1 MKHIIL
7 TVVCLLPFFV
17 EGQQQIP
24 PHPNNYVC
32 YVAVDDI
39 QIDGFLNENSW
50 QAAQWTDNFMDIE
63 GPAKEKPT
71 YQTKVKILWD
81 SEYLYLAAYLQE
93 THIWATL
100 TERESIIYFDN
111 DFEIFIDPVPDNH
124 HYAEIEINAFG
135 TIMDLLLARPYR
147 NYVVPSFGWD
157 CKGLKKAIQIQ
168 GTINNPNERD
178 TSWTIEM
185 AIPLK
190 SISDLVNLRVL
201 PKAGDQW
208 RINFSRVQWD
218 TKIVEG
224 KYVKVDSPEH
234 NWVWSPQWAINM
246 HRPEYWGYLQFSAI
260 EVGKGKE
267 SFKPDPIWK
276 EKMQIMAV
284 YEAEEIF
291 REEKG
296 KYTSSLKD
304 LSTPYF
310 IDDSKIKI
318 EAGSRQFTVFYDL
331 GNSILMVDNTSKLWL
346 EEK

>member
-1 MKHIIL
+1 MKYTLFIL
-7 TVVCLLPFFV
+7 VFLLPFYV
-17 EGQQQIP
+17 DGQQQIP

-32 YVAVDDI
+32 YKTLGDI

-50 QAAQWTDNFMDIE
+50 QTSQWTDNFTDIE
-63 GPAKEKPT
+63 GSTKEKPA
-71 YQTKVKILWD
+71 YQTKIKMLWD
-81 SEYLYLAAYLQE
+81 AEYLYLAAYLE
-93 THIWATL
+93 EPHIWATL

-147 NYVVPSFGWD
+147 AVVVPSFGWD
-157 CKGLKKAIQIQ
+157 CKDMKSAIQIQ
-168 GTINNPNERD
+168 GTINNPADVD
-178 TSWTIEM
+178 TAWVVEL

-190 SISDLVNLRVL
+190 SISDLVNLQVL
-201 PKAGDQW
+201 PKAGNQW

-218 TKIVEG
+218 VEIIDEE
-224 KYVKVDSPEH
+224 YVKLDNPEH

-260 EVGKGKE
+260 EVGKDTEK
-267 SFKPDPIWK
+267 FKPDPIWS

-284 YEAEEIF
+284 YQAEETY
-291 REEKG
+291 REKNG
-296 KYTSSLKD
+296 KYSSSLKY
-304 LSTPYF
+304 LSMPDF
-310 IDDSKIKI
+310 IDNSKIKI
-318 EAGSRQFTVFYDL
+318 EAGSRQFTIFYNL
-331 GNSILMVDNTSKLWL
+331 GNSILMVDNTSKLWI